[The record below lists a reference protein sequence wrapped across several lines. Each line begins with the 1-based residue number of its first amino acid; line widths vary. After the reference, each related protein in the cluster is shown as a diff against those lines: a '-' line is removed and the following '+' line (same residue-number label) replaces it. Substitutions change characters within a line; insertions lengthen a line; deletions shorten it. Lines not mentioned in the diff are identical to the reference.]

1 MTSNETRKDTLTPW
15 EKVQLVRRQDRPN
28 GKYYIE
34 TIFDEFIELHGDR
47 HYGDDPAIIGGIAS
61 LDGESI
67 TVLAHQKGT
76 TTKERIACNFG
87 MAHPEGYRKSMRLM
101 QQAEKFHRP
110 IVCFIDTPGAF
121 CGIGAEERGEG
132 ETIARSL
139 MLMSSLKTPIISII
153 IGEGGSGGA
162 LAMGVADRI
171 YMLENAVYSV
181 LSPEGFAS
189 VLWKDGKRANEAAS
203 VMKLTAKEL
212 KQFGLID
219 GILPEAKG
227 GGKEWPKRTADTIR
241 KMLITEL
248 KNLQKKEISLL
259 LEERYERF
267 RKL

>member
-1 MTSNETRKDTLTPW
+1 MTSNQEARDTLTPW
-15 EKVQLVRRQDRPN
+15 EKVQLARRQDRPN
-28 GKYYIE
+28 ANYYIE

-47 HYGDDPAIIGGIAS
+47 YYGDDPAILGGIAS
-61 LDGESI
+61 LNGEPV
-67 TVLAHQKGT
+67 TVIAHHKGRT
-76 TTKERIACNFG
+76 TNENIACNFG

-101 QQAEKFHRP
+101 QQAEKFQRP

-132 ETIARSL
+132 EAIARSL

-171 YMLENAVYSV
+171 YVLEHAVYAI

-212 KQFGLID
+212 EQFGVID

-227 GGKEWPKRTADTIR
+227 GVQECPKQTADAIR

-248 KNLQKKEISLL
+248 KILQKKEKTIL